1 MSNSATGLSGRTR
14 MAVGWYRMEAIGSFG
29 GGKFALAPRRG
40 FPQNDGV

>member
-1 MSNSATGLSGRTR
+1 MLISLTGSPGRTG
-14 MAVGWYRMEAIGSFG
+14 MADGWYRMEATGRFG